1 MYHAQFSNQ
10 RMLDHIIFPV
20 LHRQLCETHS
30 FHVTMHHAGRQRAV
44 PSPSLEESILNI
56 LADRFESSTRAVA
69 YHFIFRGIGEFRRL
83 QKSHMKCIYTKKKIK
98 QRNRTI

>member
-10 RMLDHIIFPV
+10 RMLDHIIFLV

-69 YHFIFRGIGEFRRL
+69 YHENL
-83 QKSHMKCIYTKKKIK
+83 DVY
-98 QRNRTI
+98 RNPTHEMYLHKEENQTEE